1 MLKIKKW
8 KIVGFIKQKEKKKR
22 NFNGVMTEII
32 YQIYQIYV
40 MHFFINSLKM
50 CIVLKVRSE
59 MLNTR

>member
-1 MLKIKKW
+1 MLKIKKMENSW
-8 KIVGFIKQKEKKKR
+8 VYKAKEEEKR
-22 NFNGVMTEII
+22 NFNGEMTEII

-50 CIVLKVRSE
+50 CIVLRVRSE